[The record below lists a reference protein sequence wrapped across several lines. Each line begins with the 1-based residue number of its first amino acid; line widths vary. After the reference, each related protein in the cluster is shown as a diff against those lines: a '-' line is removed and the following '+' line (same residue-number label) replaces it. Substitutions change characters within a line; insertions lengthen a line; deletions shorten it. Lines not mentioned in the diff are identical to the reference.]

1 VQQPS
6 LTAREVQEAVEQRI
20 SKGLY
25 ALAQRL
31 PLVRS
36 IAAELG
42 TSPSTVSRAVPE
54 MIRNGWLEV
63 QERQFVRVRSQL
75 PHKSARHA
83 ER

>member
-1 VQQPS
+1 MQQPS
-6 LTAREVQEAVEQRI
+6 LTARDVQEAVEQRI

-42 TSPSTVSRAVPE
+42 FSVEAVSTGGASDASLVAGAGVPVLDGLGQ
-54 MIRNGWLEV
+54 RPARFPG
-63 QERQFVRVRSQL
+63 QL
-75 PHKSARHA
+75 D
-83 ER
+83 